1 MSLFAL
7 LIVVLTLGLAVVA
20 LVYHKD
26 RQNKMRE
33 QALNRLMKRD
43 LKYGGEAAPEKAKDH
58 KKGGDITS
66 RLKRMGKQAKGGASG
81 KGLSALIA
89 QAGLQTPLYRF
100 WLYSL
105 FFALLVFGFTSL
117 INLSK
122 TAVILLTFSSLFGL
136 PRFFLKLKAG
146 RRQKA
151 FLHDFA
157 DALEAM
163 IRLLKAGMPMTE
175 AITMVGN
182 EFSGPVGEEMGRI
195 ARAQKLGTPI
205 GEAVAG
211 TGMRIPLPEVKMFAT
226 AVTIQAQTGSS
237 LSEVLGNLSG
247 VIRARYRLKR
257 KVLALSSEAKVSAM
271 IIAALPVMVTLAL
284 YLVNREYISLLWT
297 HPTGQ
302 SLLTGAIVWM
312 SIGVIIM
319 RQMINFKV

>member
-1 MSLFAL
+1 MNLIMPAFILLSIGLIGVFFAWHRDQ
-7 LIVVLTLGLAVVA
+7 A
-20 LVYHKD
+20 
-26 RQNKMRE
+26 NKRRE
-33 QALNRLMKRD
+33 QALARLMKRQ
-43 LKYGGEAAPEKAKDH
+43 AAPGEDQTQHPVSEARSQ
-58 KKGGDITS
+58 GSITS
-66 RLKRMGKQAKGGASG
+66 RLKRLGRQKNGALQG
-81 KGLSALIA
+81 RGLVALIA
-89 QAGLQTPLYRF
+89 QAGLETPVYRF
-100 WLYSL
+100 WLYSTL
-105 FFALLVFGFTSL
+105 FALVMLGVFVMMKLSNLV
-117 INLSK
+117 I
-122 TAVILLTFSSLFGL
+122 ILLGFSCFFGL
-136 PRFFLKLKAG
+136 PRFFLKFRAS

-182 EFSGPVGEEMGRI
+182 EFSGPVGEEMSRI

-205 GEAVAG
+205 GEAVAMAG
-211 TGMRIPLPEVKMFAT
+211 YRIPLPEVKMFAT

-237 LSEVLGNLSG
+237 LSEVLGNLAG

-271 IIAALPVMVTLAL
+271 IIAALPVMVTGAL
-284 YLVNREYISLLWT
+284 YLVNRDYISLLWT

-302 SLLTGAIVWM
+302 SLLTGALVWM
-312 SIGVIIM
+312 AVGVVIM